1 MSRIK
6 KSNFYVVHIY
16 TGILLNHKNKIMPF
30 AATWVQ
36 LEISVLSEVRK
47 RKTNTI
53 WYHLC
58 VESKIWH
65 K

>member
-53 WYHLC
+53 
-58 VESKIWH
+58 
-65 K
+65 

>member
-47 RKTNTI
+47 RKTKKEKDK
-53 WYHLC
+53 YHMVSLMRG
-58 VESKIWH
+58 I
-65 K
+65 